1 MYLTKHPAVKNKI
14 CLCLSKLYISKI
26 GKKLWL
32 KCTSSKLDSDYQANC
47 KVENSLWRLT
57 RNLRKDYEIK
67 ITQHAKSNP
76 KIFWRYINSQLKV
89 RLTINSLKKPDGTD
103 TQDSSEIA
111 DVFIEY
117 FSSVFT
123 LSENNAVPQFHLDHE
138 VSPITDININ
148 VDIVYNKLISLKK
161 QTNPLA

>member
-47 KVENSLWRLT
+47 KVRNSLWRLT

-111 DVFIEY
+111 DVFNES
-117 FSSVFT
+117 FFT
-123 LSENNAVPQFHLDHE
+123 LSEKIIQFLSSIWTMKYHPSLTLTLML
-138 VSPITDININ
+138 ILFT
-148 VDIVYNKLISLKK
+148 ISL
-161 QTNPLA
+161 LV